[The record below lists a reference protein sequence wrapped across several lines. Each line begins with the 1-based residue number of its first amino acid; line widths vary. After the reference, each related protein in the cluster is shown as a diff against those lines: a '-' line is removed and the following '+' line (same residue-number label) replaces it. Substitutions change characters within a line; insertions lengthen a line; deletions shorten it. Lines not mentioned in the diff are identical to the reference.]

1 MQNTTTPID
10 LNAIDAHARALRAQ
24 AINASFRRLSLWVTG
39 LFAAGQ
45 GAASKA

>member
-1 MQNTTTPID
+1 MQDTTTPID
-10 LNAIDAHARALRAQ
+10 LNAIHAQARALRAQ
-24 AINASFRRLSLWVTG
+24 AINSSFHRLTAWVAG